1 MKREMKG
8 KARVD
13 LKVNRCRIFFFFFFE
28 GERFSKR
35 GLKSLKIEI
44 KG

>member
-13 LKVNRCRIFFFFFFE
+13 LKVNRCKFFLFE
-28 GERFSKR
+28 DERFWILAENVGKNV
-35 GLKSLKIEI
+35 EN
-44 KG
+44 